1 MTIVELGEGFE
12 QQNGKLRNVTEE
24 TCGSYSRS

>member
-1 MTIVELGEGFE
+1 MTIDEFGEGFE
-12 QQNGKLRNVTEE
+12 QQYGKPRNVTEE